1 MTDAIKNS
9 VGAPSSSSLP
19 TQEEEKKVQEVEEE
33 TSTNDVQPSSMLINI
48 LHHKLRDPSIVP
60 TFERQYA
67 HSHLLGRLVRPRWML
82 KSAASN
88 EDDDKANESD
98 KTNEKNTHDTT
109 KATDGQNDGIT
120 EEDDA
125 TSKCTDDNSNL
136 LNTKQSYK
144 KEKKNHTTTYNTI
157 PKRNYI
163 DLRMEQNTLFANN
176 QHLQCQQMLSKLYT
190 LQPQTSTST
199 ANNDRDNGDKQW
211 MKQADTIQS
220 LLNEGLAACPNHEGL
235 LNAEKQYKEWIQ
247 QRIHRLSDAT
257 GGGEEDIEGGVV
269 ARTSTGTTS
278 SKTSNNNRSSNAHL
292 PNPFPSSTTKPKK
305 GAENRAH
312 MAMRDAILER
322 SFLLGDDTADNDD
335 GKKKVDNDNMYP
347 LLSVNDDQLLGSVEE
362 NTQKDT
368 ATKSSRSGSDM
379 DEDSRSSHG
388 RRKKRSKHKH
398 KRHKRSKSRRSS
410 HDRRSRRRKT
420 SSRRRTPSESRSV
433 SRSRSLSSDSSSSS
447 SYYQRRKH
455 RRKEKKRR
463 KKKRESHRESRGTRY
478 SSEEDDDGDRLQ
490 PREVALDSNKEDA
503 T

>member
-1 MTDAIKNS
+1 
-9 VGAPSSSSLP
+9 
-19 TQEEEKKVQEVEEE
+19 
-33 TSTNDVQPSSMLINI
+33 
-48 LHHKLRDPSIVP
+48 
-60 TFERQYA
+60 
-67 HSHLLGRLVRPRWML
+67 
-82 KSAASN
+82 
-88 EDDDKANESD
+88 
-98 KTNEKNTHDTT
+98 
-109 KATDGQNDGIT
+109 
-120 EEDDA
+120 
-125 TSKCTDDNSNL
+125 
-136 LNTKQSYK
+136 
-144 KEKKNHTTTYNTI
+144 
-157 PKRNYI
+157 
-163 DLRMEQNTLFANN
+163 MEQNTLFANN

-190 LQPQTSTST
+190 LQPQTSTT
-199 ANNDRDNGDKQW
+199 TKANNDSDNGKQW

-235 LNAEKQYKEWIQ
+235 LNAAKQYKEWIQ

-257 GGGEEDIEGGVV
+257 GGGGEDIEGGV
-269 ARTSTGTTS
+269 ARTYTGTTS

-335 GKKKVDNDNMYP
+335 GKKKDDNDNMYP

-433 SRSRSLSSDSSSSS
+433 SRSRSLSSDSNSSS

-490 PREVALDSNKEDA
+490 PRVEVALDSKEEEA
-503 T
+503 A